1 MNSSLS
7 ETFRILSI
15 NIDKINSLKLLLQ
28 NNSYNIFQK
37 IEQFINEFEYDLK
50 LIYDILEEFH
60 NSMINMKEDS
70 NYEKD
75 NIKNLTL
82 SNRINTPLYLDNF
95 DDFENNYKYKS
106 KYDKN
111 KENKKYSLTINIC
124 NDRYFNTKKRMF
136 KKFNKSSSYKS
147 HKKQNTKNLIKNLKH
162 MKNNSFSERRNK
174 NKINS
179 NYMMKNMNNY
189 YKFRSNINKN
199 KDSLTNLNN
208 LCNYYD
214 ELLNKKN
221 YINTAY
227 ENNTTPRNLNNESN
241 SNITPCNN
249 KIDNISSEE
258 NSVNYINNYNYI
270 KSYQRNN
277 SYKRR
282 NTYEIKSCNDKEIY
296 QKIISEIMEDNNKLN
311 ELKKIIGDNIEQKIL
326 NKNLDNMEIELINN
340 FLKKNNT
347 KNKNDKNLFR
357 KNYRNYRN
365 YKDEENKYDIKND
378 ILSSL
383 KNNKIYN
390 NINEN
395 EKNENDFYNNY

>member
-179 NYMMKNMNNY
+179 NYMMKNMTNY
-189 YKFRSNINKN
+189 YKF
-199 KDSLTNLNN
+199 
-208 LCNYYD
+208 YYF
-214 ELLNKKN
+214 LKTIIYHFL
-221 YINTAY
+221 YHIY
-227 ENNTTPRNLNNESN
+227 FLHL
-241 SNITPCNN
+241 
-249 KIDNISSEE
+249 
-258 NSVNYINNYNYI
+258 Y
-270 KSYQRNN
+270 N
-277 SYKRR
+277 SY
-282 NTYEIKSCNDKEIY
+282 N
-296 QKIISEIMEDNNKLN
+296 
-311 ELKKIIGDNIEQKIL
+311 
-326 NKNLDNMEIELINN
+326 
-340 FLKKNNT
+340 
-347 KNKNDKNLFR
+347 
-357 KNYRNYRN
+357 
-365 YKDEENKYDIKND
+365 
-378 ILSSL
+378 
-383 KNNKIYN
+383 
-390 NINEN
+390 
-395 EKNENDFYNNY
+395 FYNFF